1 MSFENRGKSTA
12 IPAIR
17 RFIIFP
23 NQREQFARVLR
34 IDGTVSSNVFRRC
47 TINSYFDVAAT
58 FGLRFV
64 NLTIVPSHDAL
75 IRVHDE
81 AGKVIETYEQAGE
94 SSTYTRLGSTLT
106 ISGERDAPRWL

>member
-58 FGLRFV
+58 FGR
-64 NLTIVPSHDAL
+64 ID
-75 IRVHDE
+75 
-81 AGKVIETYEQAGE
+81 
-94 SSTYTRLGSTLT
+94 SSANSTLW
-106 ISGERDAPRWL
+106 A

>member
-17 RFIIFP
+17 QFIIFP

-34 IDGTVSSNVFRRC
+34 IDGTASSNVFRRC

-58 FGLRFV
+58 FGR
-64 NLTIVPSHDAL
+64 IV
-75 IRVHDE
+75 R
-81 AGKVIETYEQAGE
+81 
-94 SSTYTRLGSTLT
+94 SST
-106 ISGERDAPRWL
+106 D

>member
-34 IDGTVSSNVFRRC
+34 IEGTVSSNVFRRC
-47 TINSYFDVAAT
+47 TINSYFAVAAT
-58 FGLRFV
+58 FGPYRFV
-64 NLTIVPSHDAL
+64 SLTIVPSNN
-75 IRVHDE
+75 R
-81 AGKVIETYEQAGE
+81 
-94 SSTYTRLGSTLT
+94 
-106 ISGERDAPRWL
+106 

>member
-23 NQREQFARVLR
+23 NQREEFARVLR

-47 TINSYFDVAAT
+47 TINGYFDVAAT
-58 FGLRFV
+58 FGRIDSSAKRLSPQ
-64 NLTIVPSHDAL
+64 TIGRRCCEVTRSP
-75 IRVHDE
+75 
-81 AGKVIETYEQAGE
+81 GE
-94 SSTYTRLGSTLT
+94 
-106 ISGERDAPRWL
+106 